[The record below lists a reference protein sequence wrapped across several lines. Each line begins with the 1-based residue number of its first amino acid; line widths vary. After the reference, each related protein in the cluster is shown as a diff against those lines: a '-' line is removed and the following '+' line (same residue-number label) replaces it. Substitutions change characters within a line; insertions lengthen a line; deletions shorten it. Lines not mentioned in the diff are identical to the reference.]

1 MPNRKTRYRHLNQK
15 DRDRLQAL
23 RDERVKQKE
32 IARILGVDPGTVSRE
47 IARNR
52 RKYRKRKRV
61 KNKNARY
68 EAGVAD
74 HKAYVR
80 RKYAKYQGMHIVED
94 KALRAYIVHKL
105 KKHWGP
111 DEISGRM
118 KRDHEP
124 FFASK
129 TAIYAWLRT
138 VYGQRWCPYLY
149 SKRYYARKRTGDA
162 KKRRLIPHR
171 IGIEARPLGATNR
184 TRYGHYE
191 GDTMVSGK
199 KTGSKAALSVVSE
212 RKTKY
217 LDARKIPNMKPRS
230 HENAVQAMIASKK
243 ILSMTYDNGIENTT
257 HEALSVPAFFCDPYS
272 SWQKGGVE
280 NGIRMIRRFIPKG
293 VDIDRYSD
301 DDIKRIVAILNA
313 KPRKS
318 LGYQTPYEAMVEH
331 KLFINKKNPRR
342 GNCTWG
348 LNSAKPPSCIIAYL

>member
-1 MPNRKTRYRHLNQK
+1 MPKQEKRYRHLDQK

-23 RDERVKQKE
+23 RDEGVTQKE
-32 IARILGVDPGTVSRE
+32 IAKILGVDPGTISRE

-52 RKYRKRKRV
+52 RKYRKKKNV
-61 KNKNARY
+61 KNRNARY

-74 HKAYVR
+74 HKAYIR

-94 KALRAYIVHKL
+94 KTLRTYIVKKL
-105 KKHWGP
+105 KRHWGP
-111 DEISGRM
+111 DEIAGRM
-118 KRDHEP
+118 KRDKEP

-138 VYGQRWCPYLY
+138 VHGQRWCPYLC
-149 SKRYYARKRTGDA
+149 SKRYYARRRNGTA
-162 KKRRLIPHR
+162 KKRHLIPHR
-171 IGIEARPLGATNR
+171 IGIEERPLGATNR

-199 KTGSKAALSVVSE
+199 KTGSKAALSVISE

-230 HENAVQAMIASKK
+230 HGAAVREMIREKK
-243 ILSMTYDNGIENTT
+243 TLTMTYDNGIENTT
-257 HEALSVPAFFCDPYS
+257 HEKLPVPVFFCDPYS

-301 DDIKRIVAILNA
+301 DDISKIVSILNA

-318 LGYQTPYEAMVEH
+318 LDYRTPYEAMVEH
-331 KLFINKKNPRR
+331 KLFINKKIPV
-342 GNCTWG
+342 GE
-348 LNSAKPPSCIIAYL
+348 IALGG

>member
-1 MPNRKTRYRHLNQK
+1 MSKQEKRYRHLDQK

-23 RDERVKQKE
+23 RDEGVKQKE
-32 IARILGVDPGTVSRE
+32 IASILGFDPGTISRE

-52 RKYRKRKRV
+52 RKYRKGKRV
-61 KNKNARY
+61 KNRNARY

-80 RKYAKYQGMHIVED
+80 RKYAKYRGMQIVER
-94 KALRAYIVHKL
+94 KALRTYIVKKL

-111 DEISGRM
+111 DEIAGRM
-118 KRDHEP
+118 KRDREP

-138 VYGQRWCPYLY
+138 VHGQRWCPYLY
-149 SKRYYARKRTGDA
+149 SKRYYARKWTGKA
-162 KKRRLIPHR
+162 TKRQLIPHR
-171 IGIEARPLGATNR
+171 IGIEERPQGATNR

-199 KTGSKAALSVVSE
+199 KTGSKAALSVISE
-212 RKTKY
+212 RKAKY
-217 LDARKIPNMKPRS
+217 LDARKIPDMRPRS
-230 HENAVQAMIASKK
+230 HGNAVRDMIEEKK

-257 HEALSVPAFFCDPYS
+257 HGELPVPAFFCEPYS

-293 VDIDRYSD
+293 VDINRYSD
-301 DDIKRIVAILNA
+301 DDIKRIIGILNA

-318 LGYQTPYEAMVEH
+318 LDYQTPHEVMVENN
-331 KLFINKKNPRR
+331 LFKNKKIPA
-342 GNCTWG
+342 GE
-348 LNSAKPPSCIIAYL
+348 IALGG

>member
-1 MPNRKTRYRHLNQK
+1 MPKQEKRYRRLDQK
-15 DRDRLQAL
+15 NRDRLQAL
-23 RDERVKQKE
+23 RDVGTKQQE
-32 IARILGVDPGTVSRE
+32 IARILEVDPATISRE

-52 RKYRKRKRV
+52 RKYRRK
-61 KNKNARY
+61 KNIKNRHARY

-94 KALRAYIVHKL
+94 KDLKRYIVRKL

-111 DEISGRM
+111 DEIAGRM

-138 VYGQRWCPYLY
+138 VHGQRWCPYLY
-149 SKRYYARKRTGDA
+149 SKRYYARKRTGEA
-162 KKRRLIPHR
+162 PKRQLIPRR
-171 IGIEARPLGATNR
+171 IGIEARPLGAANR

-199 KTGSKAALSVVSE
+199 KTGSKTALSVISE
-212 RKTKY
+212 RKAKFI
-217 LDARKIPNMKPRS
+217 DARKIPNMRPQS
-230 HENAVQAMIASKK
+230 HGKAVREMIESKK

-257 HEALSVPAFFCDPYS
+257 HEQLPVPAFFCNPYS

-301 DDIKRIVAILNA
+301 DDIRRVVNILNA

-318 LGYQTPYEAMVEH
+318 LGYQTPYEVMVEH
-331 KLFINKKNPRR
+331 NLFKNKKIPV
-342 GNCTWG
+342 GE
-348 LNSAKPPSCIIAYL
+348 IALGG

>member
-1 MPNRKTRYRHLNQK
+1 MPKQEKRYRHLGQY

-23 RDERVKQKE
+23 RDEGVRQKE
-32 IARILGVDPGTVSRE
+32 IARILGVDPATISRE

-52 RKYRKRKRV
+52 RKYRKKKKI
-61 KNKNARY
+61 KNRNARY

-80 RKYAKYQGMHIVED
+80 RKYAKYQGMKIAED
-94 KALRAYIVHKL
+94 KALRSYVVKKL
-105 KKHWGP
+105 KKRWGP
-111 DEISGRM
+111 DEIAGRM
-118 KRDHEP
+118 KRDNEP

-138 VYGQRWCPYLY
+138 VHGQRWCPCLY
-149 SKRYYARKRTGDA
+149 SKRYYARRRHGKA
-162 KKRRLIPHR
+162 KKRQLIPHR
-171 IGIEARPLGATNR
+171 IGIEHRPLGATNR

-199 KTGSKAALSVVSE
+199 KPGSTAALSVVSE
-212 RKTKY
+212 RKAKY
-217 LDARKIPNMKPRS
+217 LDARKIPNMKPGS
-230 HENAVQAMIASKK
+230 HGAAVRDMIERKK

-293 VDIDRYSD
+293 VDINRYSD
-301 DDIKRIVAILNA
+301 DDIRRIIEILNA

-318 LGYQTPYEAMVEH
+318 LGYQTPYEVMVENN
-331 KLFINKKNPRR
+331 LFKNKKIPV
-342 GNCTWG
+342 GE
-348 LNSAKPPSCIIAYL
+348 IALGG

>member
-1 MPNRKTRYRHLNQK
+1 MPKQEKKYRHLGQK

-23 RDERVKQKE
+23 RDEGVKQKE
-32 IARILGVDPGTVSRE
+32 IARILEVDPATISRE
-47 IARNR
+47 IARNQ
-52 RKYRKRKRV
+52 RKYRKRRKV
-61 KNKNARY
+61 KNRNARY

-80 RKYAKYQGMHIVED
+80 RKYAKYQGMQIVENKD
-94 KALRAYIVHKL
+94 LKQYIVKKL

-111 DEISGRM
+111 DEIAGRM

-149 SKRYYARKRTGDA
+149 SKRYYARRRHATA
-162 KKRRLIPHR
+162 KKKQLIPHR
-171 IGIEARPLGATNR
+171 IGIEERPLGATNR

-212 RKTKY
+212 RKAKY
-217 LDARKIPNMKPRS
+217 LDARKIPNMKPCS
-230 HENAVQAMIASKK
+230 HGNAVQAMIESKK

-257 HEALSVPAFFCDPYS
+257 HEKLTIPVFFCDPYS

-293 VDIDRYSD
+293 VDINRYSD
-301 DDIKRIVAILNA
+301 DDIRRIIEILNA

-318 LGYQTPYEAMVEH
+318 LGYQTPYEAMVENN
-331 KLFINKKNPRR
+331 LFKNKKIPV
-342 GNCTWG
+342 GE
-348 LNSAKPPSCIIAYL
+348 IALGG